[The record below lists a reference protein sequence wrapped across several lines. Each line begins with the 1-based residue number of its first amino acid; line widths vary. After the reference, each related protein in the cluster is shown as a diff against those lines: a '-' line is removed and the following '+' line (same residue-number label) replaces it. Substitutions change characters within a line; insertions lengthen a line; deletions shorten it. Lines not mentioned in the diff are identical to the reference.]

1 MGEIRL
7 FHQVYGRVFP
17 LESNSFPLE
26 EPLHEQIEKHLLE
39 YLGVCF
45 LDHEVVIGASEL
57 DSDEEGRIDTLG
69 IDTEGRPVIIE
80 YKRDKKQDVVQQVL
94 DYRDW
99 LLKNRPMFRELVR
112 ETDQDCTDKVVWQ
125 PRLIVIAGEI
135 TQKNLREAKR
145 NKDNTIIEL
154 VCYRR
159 FGDEF
164 LTLEWVYGES
174 KLSRPK
180 PDVAPEPPPEPTPT
194 EPVGDNGKPF
204 SINWDW
210 LRANED
216 MRALFHEM
224 HGFAKSLGSD
234 VHLDAFPSVFSL
246 KRVTDGRKRSPVIAF
261 LHLRTKKSAVTL
273 SISSTPPGVARQYHD
288 AIVQNRADL
297 EKAKPLLRKAY
308 ELYQP

>member
-7 FHQVYGRVFP
+7 CHRIYGQIFR
-17 LESNSFPLE
+17 LENNPFPLE
-26 EPLHEQIEKHLLE
+26 ELLREQIERHLLE

-45 LDHEVVIGASEL
+45 LAHEVVIGASEL

-69 IDTEGRPVIIE
+69 IDSEGRPVIVE
-80 YKRDKKQDVVQQVL
+80 YKRANDKNVVQQVL

-154 VCYRR
+154 VRYRR
-159 FGDEF
+159 FGDDF

-174 KLSRPK
+174 KQPRPK
-180 PDVAPEPPPEPTPT
+180 PDVVPEPPPEPTPT

-216 MRALFHEM
+216 MRALFYEM
-224 HGFAKSLGSD
+224 HDFAKSLGSD

-273 SISSTPPGVARQYHD
+273 SIPSTPPGVARQYHD